1 MKSSLALLCT
11 VTLVVAGVFSVSTP
25 STASE
30 GTRIVNPGV
39 LYQQFIN
46 NKNNGIPAPPVEIEN
61 DRNSIN
67 VSAIPA
73 RFIYV
78 QFPGEESKIIT
89 LRDLDTAINER
100 AVQSTT
106 TAR

>member
-11 VTLVVAGVFSVSTP
+11 VALIVAGVFSISTP

-30 GTRIVNPGV
+30 DVRVVNPGV

-46 NKNNGIPAPPVEIEN
+46 NKNNGTPVPPVEVEN

-73 RFIYV
+73 RYIYV

-89 LRDLDTAINER
+89 LRDLGTAINER
-100 AVQSTT
+100 AVQNITE
-106 TAR
+106 